1 MPVLHSVFYR
11 SVRYRRRGKETE
23 GHQFFWRR
31 DISRKS
37 KGNLQS
43 CSLPK
48 TACQTRQQSNIVRSS
63 LNRILPLSRA
73 SIYFCLLRRYRRIG
87 PKKRA
92 GWRIFAIVIREERER
107 EKVEE
112 DLQQID
118 LIFRRLKLGTNG
130 GGSKR
135 GFFAIFL
142 QCLLHYK
149 DS

>member
-1 MPVLHSVFYR
+1 M
-11 SVRYRRRGKETE
+11 
-23 GHQFFWRR
+23 
-31 DISRKS
+31 
-37 KGNLQS
+37 
-43 CSLPK
+43 
-48 TACQTRQQSNIVRSS
+48 
-63 LNRILPLSRA
+63 
-73 SIYFCLLRRYRRIG
+73 
-87 PKKRA
+87 
-92 GWRIFAIVIREERER
+92 IREERER

-149 DS
+149 DFLARSQACVLAKKRCTWRNFLLNSCTRKKQLHASKGRVGMCFKPLQKRTGG

>member
-1 MPVLHSVFYR
+1 M
-11 SVRYRRRGKETE
+11 
-23 GHQFFWRR
+23 
-31 DISRKS
+31 
-37 KGNLQS
+37 
-43 CSLPK
+43 
-48 TACQTRQQSNIVRSS
+48 
-63 LNRILPLSRA
+63 
-73 SIYFCLLRRYRRIG
+73 
-87 PKKRA
+87 
-92 GWRIFAIVIREERER
+92 IREERER